1 VTLFDEQQKP
11 ICERLIFKRPI
22 HKLFINSATDNK
34 IYSTR
39 KKVDLAITSLD
50 NSNKPL
56 PANLSISVYKTDAL
70 QNDEPNHIEA
80 SLWLGVLK
88 GYIESADYYFD
99 TNTPEANQ
107 AADNLMLSQGWTQF
121 DWVKTQTDN
130 TNYLSFLPE
139 YTGQFINGT
148 ITDNASKLPAK
159 NIAAY
164 LTIPGTHKQLF
175 TTKSDSLGRLLFN
188 VQDFHGSSE
197 MVVQTNPLLDSTYH
211 IEIASPFYSQFS
223 GTTIPSFNLSAEVKK
238 ELVDNSLNM
247 QVQNIFMLNQLKQ
260 FYTPKIDSTAFY
272 DNPAKTYKLDDYTR
286 FTTTE
291 EVLREY
297 VTSIAVS
304 KRQGKFNI
312 KVFNDITP
320 LDGQPMVLIDG
331 LPLFDVDKLFAIN
344 PLKLKRLDMITT
356 NYVYGPSLFNGIMS
370 FTTYKN
376 DANSFAIDSRAVVI
390 DYEGLQLER
399 KFYSPVYGTDQ
410 QSSSTMPDF
419 RNTLYWNPD
428 AGTNLQGKNSL
439 SFYTSDKQGRY
450 IGIIEGIT
458 DNGET
463 GYQRFTFEV
472 KK

>member
-1 VTLFDEQQKP
+1 
-11 ICERLIFKRPI
+11 
-22 HKLFINSATDNK
+22 
-34 IYSTR
+34 
-39 KKVDLAITSLD
+39 
-50 NSNKPL
+50 
-56 PANLSISVYKTDAL
+56 
-70 QNDEPNHIEA
+70 
-80 SLWLGVLK
+80 
-88 GYIESADYYFD
+88 
-99 TNTPEANQ
+99 
-107 AADNLMLSQGWTQF
+107 
-121 DWVKTQTDN
+121 
-130 TNYLSFLPE
+130 
-139 YTGQFINGT
+139 
-148 ITDNASKLPAK
+148 
-159 NIAAY
+159 
-164 LTIPGTHKQLF
+164 
-175 TTKSDSLGRLLFN
+175 
-188 VQDFHGSSE
+188 
-197 MVVQTNPLLDSTYH
+197 
-211 IEIASPFYSQFS
+211 
-223 GTTIPSFNLSAEVKK
+223 
-238 ELVDNSLNM
+238 
-247 QVQNIFMLNQLKQ
+247 
-260 FYTPKIDSTAFY
+260 
-272 DNPAKTYKLDDYTR
+272 
-286 FTTTE
+286 
-291 EVLREY
+291 
-297 VTSIAVS
+297 
-304 KRQGKFNI
+304 
-312 KVFNDITP
+312 
-320 LDGQPMVLIDG
+320 MVLIDG